1 MNTIDE
7 FDEASEEMSE
17 EMSGSE
23 TKRKRGRLVGLPK
36 TGGRQKG
43 TRNITNHNFYNIL
56 TLKISERLP
65 QLFKWV
71 DNIEDD
77 YQRSMILLKI
87 MEFRYPKQR
96 SVEFKLEDDQ
106 ANSLEEKLYNMYRKR
121 DKNSNSEDPED

>member
-23 TKRKRGRLVGLPK
+23 TKRKGGRPVGLPK

-43 TRNITNHNFYNIL
+43 TRNITNQNFYNIL